1 MAALTTELD
10 AVNVILGG
18 VGQAPVTTLSGT
30 LTGDTSRAL
39 ATLRQVTSELQVKG
53 WSFNTDLDF
62 TLKRDVSN
70 NIPLPAATV
79 SLTIN
84 WASCSYDI
92 DPVIR
97 NGFLYDRKNQTDK
110 FTVDVP
116 VKRLTYLL
124 DWDDTPEPFRVYAK
138 YVARRFR
145 DSTFRAATSP
155 RSGSPV
161 R

>member
-92 DPVIR
+92 DHSEHLLATT
-97 NGFLYDRKNQTDK
+97 FLKQKQMAD
-110 FTVDVP
+110 
-116 VKRLTYLL
+116 
-124 DWDDTPEPFRVYAK
+124 
-138 YVARRFR
+138 
-145 DSTFRAATSP
+145 
-155 RSGSPV
+155 
-161 R
+161 